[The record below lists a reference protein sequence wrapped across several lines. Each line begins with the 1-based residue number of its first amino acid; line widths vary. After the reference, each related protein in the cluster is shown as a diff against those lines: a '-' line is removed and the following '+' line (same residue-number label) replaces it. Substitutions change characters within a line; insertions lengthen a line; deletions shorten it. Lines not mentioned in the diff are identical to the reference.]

1 MTTEEYINIRS
12 YLMKILLS
20 TEFFGKVYCVGG
32 CVRDYVRDEEI
43 KDIDLVVEMEG
54 GGIKLTE
61 YLWKYGYLVSP
72 PVVYQNFG
80 TTQFRLKKFPSH
92 ELEAVQTRSEEYIDR
107 KSRNPTTGYG
117 SMEDDWK
124 RRDFTINALY
134 HSLWSDDILD
144 PSGKGLED
152 IVSGVIRTTSEADII
167 FFDDPLRIL
176 RAVRFASCFGYLL
189 TPECLEGIK
198 KNSWRL
204 GIISKERIVSEVTKI
219 LTSPNPK
226 FGMGMLGFSGCLGSI
241 SSYLDKTIGLTQNE
255 YHVGTVWEHTLEVI
269 DKLKGQDKV
278 TLWAALFHD
287 VGKVLCKSVGEDGR
301 VHFIGHAEMGAM
313 CIVGNDLRDL
323 HFSSQEIKEISDLV
337 LYHMEFKG
345 NLRPKD
351 KKLRKLQYKL
361 GRTQYLRLWN
371 LIEADN
377 MSHAPGYC
385 IEGQR
390 DYVLSRPMD
399 MFDYKL
405 PVSGDDVMKIRGI
418 QPGPLVR
425 KYLDH
430 LLKLAFVN
438 PNLTKEDMLKR
449 LRNLSP
455 SKLGGKSDK

>member
-1 MTTEEYINIRS
+1 MTTQEYLDIRD
-12 YLMKILLS
+12 YLMEILLE
-20 TEFFGKVYCVGG
+20 TKFFGKVYCVGG
-32 CVRDYVRDEEI
+32 CVRDYVRGVSP

-54 GGIKLTE
+54 GGIELAN
-61 YLWKYGYLVSP
+61 YLLDNGYLVSP

-80 TTQFRLKKFPSH
+80 TTQFRLSRFPSH
-92 ELEAVQTRSEEYIDR
+92 EVEAVQTRSEEYINR
-107 KSRNPTTGYG
+107 ESRDPRTGYG
-117 SMEDDWK
+117 SMGDDWR

-134 HSLWSDDILD
+134 HSLWSNDILD
-144 PSGKGLED
+144 PSENGLED
-152 IVSGVIRTTSEADII
+152 IKHGIIRTTSDPETI

-176 RAVRFASCFGYLL
+176 RAIRFTSCFGYNL
-189 TPECLEGIK
+189 TQECMEGIN

-226 FGMGMLGFSGCLGSI
+226 FGMGMLGSSGCIEHVSP
-241 SSYLDKTIGLTQNE
+241 YLSQTVELAQNE
-255 YHVGTVWEHTLEVI
+255 YHIGTVWEHTLEVI
-269 DKLKGQDKV
+269 DKLRGQDKI

-287 VGKVLCKSVGEDGR
+287 IGKVLCKTVGDDGR
-301 VHFIGHAEMGAM
+301 VHFFSHAEIGAERTNW
-313 CIVGNDLRDL
+313 ILRKL
-323 HFSSQEIKEISDLV
+323 HFSAQEIKEISELV
-337 LYHMEFKG
+337 LHHMDYKE

-351 KKLRKLQYKL
+351 KKLRKLQHKL

-385 IEGQR
+385 ISGQR

-405 PVSGDDVMKIRGI
+405 PISGRDIMRVRNIP
-418 QPGPLVR
+418 PGPLVK

-430 LLKLAFVN
+430 LLKLAYVN
-438 PNLTKEDMLKR
+438 PGLTKEDMLKR

-455 SKLGGKSDK
+455 TKLGGK